1 MSPFTSLVDVSSIY
15 VVKRRFW
22 ALTLKP
28 LLTLAAGWWI
38 HPETLGP
45 WTSESLAR
53 FWGEM
58 GHRWACLFFLP
69 HGEFRRAIVEGLNWL
84 PWKESPLWQGH
95 CTGTRNFFTQE
106 DIVFP
111 IVFDTCCLCCSLNT
125 CWMIPVPLSLK
136 KKK

>member
-95 CTGTRNFFTQE
+95 CTGTRDCFANCE

-111 IVFDTCCLCCSLNT
+111 IVVILVASVVYLI
-125 CWMIPVPLSLK
+125 CWLIPVALRQK
-136 KKK
+136 KK